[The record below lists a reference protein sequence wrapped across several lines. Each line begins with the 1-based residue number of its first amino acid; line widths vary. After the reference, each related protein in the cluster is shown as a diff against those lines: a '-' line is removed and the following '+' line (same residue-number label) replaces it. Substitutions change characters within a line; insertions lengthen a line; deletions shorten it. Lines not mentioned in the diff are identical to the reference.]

1 MKGEWLRKPTAN
13 TTVVFVHGILSSGE
27 TCWKH
32 DNGTY
37 WPTLLKDEAELE
49 SLGVYVFTYPTNFFT
64 RNYDLGRVVDD
75 LREALRLDDVLK
87 SQQLIFICHSMGG
100 IVVREYLHSRQADIF
115 GVIKSI
121 GLILVASPSLG
132 SEYAEWL
139 KPLAQFLGHAQADAL
154 RFANDNRW
162 LNDLDRKF
170 KNLIGST
177 ELARHGLSIKG
188 KEFTEQNF
196 VELIKRPVLK
206 WLWRLRTYRW
216 EQVVPPFSG
225 ERYFP
230 DPKMISG
237 SDHFSIAKPES
248 KEAEQHRLL
257 CKFIK
262 DHFLSPPRTTP
273 SGDANPV
280 ATAPGSASS
289 PFKPLESGGNVSG
302 NTAQSGD
309 GNIALQHIKDSNIT
323 IHVIQSPTP
332 SSPSTTPGTVPRA
345 GATESSPPDQR
356 DLELA
361 YLARLQ
367 EEERLNQERQTKLY
381 TPLSGQAYKRRSQV
395 CAAYERR
402 SAREG
407 GAFAPKPVKN
417 AIEEIQEMKQAAL
430 LGEPGSGK
438 TTTLW
443 LLAVNLLAAARQHSS
458 APIPLL
464 IRLGRWTDAQQSLT
478 AFIASQLGELG
489 AHLDT
494 LLNEK
499 RVALLLDGLNELP
512 VSQRESKYKQVET
525 LIKDNK
531 DLLAVVSCRQ
541 LDYTIKLE
549 FDTIN
554 ILPLDALRI
563 REFVT
568 RDLDKEQGEQMF
580 WTLAG
585 EETQQTYQ
593 NFMQEFSGKLE
604 DTETTFWL
612 EPELPSGVY
621 WGWSWRDEKNDNSY
635 WEQWKRLRET
645 PSSLMLMARNP
656 YLLSMLVD
664 EFVREEGKLPPN
676 RGDLFRAFVNALL
689 KREQN
694 ALPEA
699 ERAALQTEH
708 EDLIL
713 KLAQLAFA
721 MQNRR
726 NDGNKSDAWTSLSEA
741 DVLDTLTKRQL
752 YLAGQASILSHGEQ
766 VRFSHQLLQEY
777 FAAQYMDI
785 KFKAGRLHAQ
795 ALWPAPRWWERT
807 NWEEAAIL
815 WAGLYT
821 ENCSEVVKWI
831 AAANPEVA
839 AQCIVRSDARTPDAT
854 KDELAAQWL
863 PRLRDLRR
871 EPNPLGRAAIGR
883 ALGLI
888 DRHDKGSGLKNGLP
902 EIDWIEIP
910 AGEFQYGSKEKY
922 SADPQKP
929 FLPTFYISRFPITYA
944 QFQTFVDDPAGIAD
958 PRWFAG
964 LAADDDER
972 QVSQQHFKYYEFPYT
987 NHPRET
993 VSWYEAMAFCRWL
1006 SWRLCGEYGL
1016 DKVDKWAVRLPTEFE
1031 WEKAARGTD
1040 GRLYP
1045 YKGKF
1050 DATKGNTRETNI
1062 EQTSAVGIFPNGKSP
1077 YEVEEMSGNVWEWC
1091 LSNYDKPA
1099 TEARKENLR
1108 TDDRRVLRG
1117 GSWVIGNVNARAVSR
1132 NDLVNL
1138 PRVRNVIIGFRVC
1151 RSVRPPS

>member
-1 MKGEWLRKPTAN
+1 MKGEWLRKTDSG

-32 DNGTY
+32 DNGAY
-37 WPTLLKDEAELE
+37 WPGLLKSEKDFAAF
-49 SLGVYVFTYPTNFFT
+49 GIYVYTYQTDFFS
-64 RNYDLGRVVDD
+64 RNYSLNDVVDD
-75 LREALRLDDVLK
+75 LKSRLNREKLLPNQR
-87 SQQLIFICHSMGG
+87 LIFVCHSMGG
-100 IVVREYLHSRQADIF
+100 IVVRKYLVERAIELREN
-115 GVIKSI
+115 KTEI
-121 GLILVASPSLG
+121 GLFLVASPSLG
-132 SEYAEWL
+132 ADYADWL
-139 KPLAQFLGHAQADAL
+139 KPMARFLGHSQAEVL
-154 RFANDNRW
+154 RFNQDNLW
-162 LNDLDRKF
+162 LNGLDKEFR
-170 KNLIGST
+170 NLK
-177 ELARHGLSIKG
+177 ENNWLPLRG
-188 KEFTEQNF
+188 KELIEDKF
-196 VELIKRPVLK
+196 VILKRWWGK
-206 WLWRLRTYRW
+206 K
-216 EQVVPPFSG
+216 VVEPFSG
-225 ERYFP
+225 ARYFGEP
-230 DPKMISG
+230 LKIPK
-237 SDHFSIAKPES
+237 SDHFSIAKPENA
-248 KEAEQHRLL
+248 EADQHQEL
-257 CKFIK
+257 CQFIK
-262 DHFLSPPRTTP
+262 AHFPPASSSQPPAGT
-273 SGDANPV
+273 NP
-280 ATAPGSASS
+280 SASATG
-289 PFKPLESGGNVSG
+289 P
-302 NTAQSGD
+302 NTST
-309 GNIALQHIKDSNIT
+309 IT
-323 IHVIQSPTP
+323 DRRQ
-332 SSPSTTPGTVPRA
+332 
-345 GATESSPPDQR
+345 
-356 DLELA
+356 LELA

-381 TPLSGQAYKRRSQV
+381 TPLSGQAHKHRPQV

-407 GAFAPKPVKN
+407 EAFAPKPVKN

-443 LLAVNLLAAARQHSS
+443 LLAVNLLAAARQHSA

-489 AHLDT
+489 AHLET
-494 LLNEK
+494 LLQTK
-499 RVALLLDGLNELP
+499 RAALLLDGLNELP

-525 LIKDNK
+525 LIKDNKKDNK

-554 ILPLDALRI
+554 ILPLDPLRI
-563 REFVT
+563 QEFVT
-568 RDLDKEQGEQMF
+568 RDLGTEQGEQMF

-585 EETQQTYQ
+585 EETKQTYQ
-593 NFMQEFSGKLE
+593 NFMQKFSGKLE
-604 DTETTFWL
+604 DTETTFWI

-621 WGWSWRDEKNDNSY
+621 WGWSWQNEKNNNHY

-664 EFVREEGKLPPN
+664 EFVREEGKLPNN

-689 KREQN
+689 KREQE

-699 ERAALQTEH
+699 DRAALQAEH

-726 NDGNKSDAWTSLSEA
+726 NDGNESDAWTALPEA
-741 DVLDTLTKRQL
+741 DALTILTDRQL
-752 YLAGQASILSHGEQ
+752 YLARNASVLILNEQ

-777 FAAQYMDI
+777 FAAQFMDI
-785 KFKAGRLHAQ
+785 KFKARRLHAQ
-795 ALWPAPRWWERT
+795 ELWPAPRWWERT

-821 ENCSEVVKWI
+821 ENCSDVVKWI

-888 DRHDKGSGLKNGLP
+888 DRHIEGSGVKDGLP
-902 EIDWIEIP
+902 DIVWIEIP
-910 AGEFQYGSKEKY
+910 AGEFQYGNANDDWAAE
-922 SADPQKP
+922 PQKL
-929 FLPTFYISRFPITYA
+929 FLPTFEISRYPITYA

-958 PRWFAG
+958 PRWFEG
-964 LAADDDER
+964 LAADEDER
-972 QVSQQHFKYYEFPYT
+972 QMSKQEFKYYEFPYT

-993 VSWYEAMAFCRWL
+993 VSWYQAMAFCRWL
-1006 SWRLCGEYGL
+1006 SWRLGGGYDL
-1016 DKVDKWAVRLPTEFE
+1016 KKVDEWAVRLPTEFE

-1062 EQTSAVGIFPNGKSP
+1062 EQTSVVGIFPNGASP
-1077 YEVEEMSGNVWEWC
+1077 YGVEEMSGNVWEWC
-1091 LSNYDKPA
+1091 LSSYDKPA
-1099 TEARKENLR
+1099 TEAQRENLR

-1117 GSWVIGNVNARAVSR
+1117 GSWFYGNDFARAVSR
-1132 NDLVNL
+1132 NLNDH
-1138 PRVRNVIIGFRVC
+1138 PSARGDPIGFRVC
-1151 RSVRPPS
+1151 RWVRPPS